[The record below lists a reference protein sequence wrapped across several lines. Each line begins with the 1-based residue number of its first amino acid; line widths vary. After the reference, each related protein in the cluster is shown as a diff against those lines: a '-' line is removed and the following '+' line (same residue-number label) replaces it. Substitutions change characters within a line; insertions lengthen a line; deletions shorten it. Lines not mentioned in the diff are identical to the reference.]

1 LAHISSALGSVLK
14 ESRVEMKSISVK
26 RTVIVK
32 TIVTEKLKE
41 EMLDTIKASLNRIEL
56 ELQQME
62 FQGKRTLSGL
72 EKQNVKQAVSLR
84 QQLETEREKRLE
96 AKKRLQNQ
104 QQEVA
109 EWQIGDE
116 VTQGTLEG
124 YVDLKIGDSIRSILG
139 SEIVVKDGVVVEIRE

>member
-1 LAHISSALGSVLK
+1 
-14 ESRVEMKSISVK
+14 MKSISVK

>member
-1 LAHISSALGSVLK
+1 
-14 ESRVEMKSISVK
+14 MKSINVK
-26 RTVIVK
+26 RAIVVK
-32 TIVTEKLKE
+32 AIVTEELKE

-84 QQLETEREKRLE
+84 QQLDAEREKRLE
-96 AKKRLQNQ
+96 AKTRLQNQ
-104 QQEVA
+104 QQEVS

-116 VTQGTLEG
+116 VIQGTLEG
-124 YVDLKIGDSIRSILG
+124 YVDLQVGDSIRSILG
-139 SEIVVKDGVVVEIRE
+139 SEIVVKDGVVVEIRSR

>member
-1 LAHISSALGSVLK
+1 
-14 ESRVEMKSISVK
+14 MKSINVK
-26 RTVIVK
+26 RMIIVK
-32 TIVTEKLKE
+32 TIVTEKFKE

-84 QQLETEREKRLE
+84 QQLEAEREKRFE

-104 QQEVA
+104 QQEVS

-116 VTQGTLEG
+116 VIQGTLEG
-124 YVDLKIGDSIRSILG
+124 YVDLQIGDSIRSILG

>member
-1 LAHISSALGSVLK
+1 
-14 ESRVEMKSISVK
+14 MKSINVK
-26 RTVIVK
+26 RTIIVK
-32 TIVTEKLKE
+32 TIVTEKFKE

-84 QQLETEREKRLE
+84 QQLEAEREKRFE

-104 QQEVA
+104 QQEVS

-116 VTQGTLEG
+116 VIQGTLEG
-124 YVDLKIGDSIRSILG
+124 YVDLQIGDSIRSILG

>member
-1 LAHISSALGSVLK
+1 
-14 ESRVEMKSISVK
+14 MKSINVK
-26 RTVIVK
+26 RAIVVK
-32 TIVTEKLKE
+32 AIVTEELKE

-84 QQLETEREKRLE
+84 QQLDAEREKRLE
-96 AKKRLQNQ
+96 AKTRLQNQ
-104 QQEVA
+104 QQEVS

-116 VTQGTLEG
+116 VIQGTLEG
-124 YVDLKIGDSIRSILG
+124 YVDLQVGDSIRSILG